1 MKSIIKNFVKE
12 NNLLGWLFVQFTLFV
27 YNILDKC
34 IRPDE
39 KQIIFTSYS
48 GRQFSDSPKAIY
60 ISMKDDPKFKG
71 YKFIWG
77 LKNIEEFPEIPIDER
92 VNIDSFSFF
101 ITLFKSKYWVSNSS
115 IERLIPIDS
124 DKHIYINTWHGVPL
138 KHLGP
143 DEDNLSYTVKNWYK
157 KVKFDL
163 LVCSG
168 EYDKKIF
175 SRIFENTDNIQ
186 NVGLPRNES
195 LVHDASNSY
204 SIKKKLLEELNLD
217 SSKEILLYAPT
228 FREYDLNI
236 STESNRFFEKDSLSK
251 IQKKYNVLVRGHYF
265 SSDNMTNNS
274 VVDVSDYSNL
284 NDLMIGSDVL
294 VSDYSSIIFDYLLLG
309 KPIFLYMYDYSKYKA
324 YRGLYFDP
332 KNSGF
337 NCSMEINE
345 LVNELLQTN
354 SKRYKVIDK
363 YNTLSSPIS
372 VIKDKIVST
381 SAKF

>member
-12 NNLLGWLFVQFTLFV
+12 NKLLGWLTVQFMSFF
-27 YNILDKC
+27 YKILDKC
-34 IRPDE
+34 IRPYE

-60 ISMKDDPKFKG
+60 ISMKDDPRFKD

-101 ITLFKSKYWVSNSS
+101 TALFKSKYWVSNSS
-115 IERLIPIDS
+115 IERLIPINS

-157 KVKFDL
+157 KVKFNL

-175 SRIFENTDNIQ
+175 SKIFENTDNIQ

-204 SIKKKLLEELNLD
+204 SIKKNLLEELNLD
-217 SSKEILLYAPT
+217 PSKEILLYAPT

-236 STESNRFFEKDSLSK
+236 STESNRFFERDSLAK

-265 SSDNMTNNS
+265 ASDNMTSNS
-274 VVDVSDYSNL
+274 VVDVSAYSNL

-294 VSDYSSIIFDYLLLG
+294 VSDYSSIIFDYLLLE
-309 KPIFLYMYDYSKYKA
+309 KPIFLYMYDYSKYKD

-337 NCSMEINE
+337 NCSIEISE
-345 LVNELLQTN
+345 LVNELLQKN
-354 SKRYKVIDK
+354 SKSPKVVDT

-372 VIKDKIVST
+372 VIKDKVVSEN
-381 SAKF
+381 AKF